1 MMTRVLVFGMRS
13 GVNELDHCISGA
25 AWAAA
30 GGA

>member
-1 MMTRVLVFGMRS
+1 MITRVLVFGMRS
-13 GVNELDHCISGA
+13 GVGELDHCISGA

>member
-1 MMTRVLVFGMRS
+1 MITRVLVFGVRG
-13 GVNELDHCISGA
+13 GVDELDHCISGA